1 MIARREI
8 VEFIA
13 EITVT
18 TIRQHLDEN
27 SHPSQNPRHADS
39 AVKGMFLVTDSVFR
53 HNIRKLS
60 HRASGLHRRFP
71 CVGAQICGTLGRQ
84 AGALQAND
92 SDHAD
97 LQLSLRAWKSRQQ
110 RGIPTFPQPR
120 LRLVN

>member
-8 VEFIA
+8 VEFIS

-60 HRASGLHRRFP
+60 HRASGLHRRLSP
-71 CVGAQICGTLGRQ
+71 SLSARLRHSHRSPTAEAGHRIGR
-84 AGALQAND
+84 GLPLQA
-92 SDHAD
+92 A
-97 LQLSLRAWKSRQQ
+97 
-110 RGIPTFPQPR
+110 
-120 LRLVN
+120 